1 MPPITAAIRT
11 PNAPTPPLSSGAGG
25 VENDDPDGFV
35 EEDVVDVDLAD
46 ALAPDEAEADVAPA
60 PVLAVRGALEDAGV
74 DFGAPDCADVPAPGV
89 FAEVDV
95 PAAAAAAVPV
105 VPAAVLLPVEVLV
118 PGAPGFAPVGRVLSC
133 LLSAGFG
140 SDDAVAPV
148 LGMPDDGAPAPALPA
163 FSFTF
168 SALRSIVTGRFAP
181 APDAV
186 DGLSPLPGL
195 SAEPDP
201 LPPDEDAPPE
211 DFLSVAIC
219 SPPEPS
225 GHTIHT

>member
-1 MPPITAAIRT
+1 MPPITAAIST

-25 VENDDPDGFV
+25 VENDDPEGFA

-74 DFGAPDCADVPAPGV
+74 DFGAPDCADVPVPGV
-89 FAEVDV
+89 LVEDDV
-95 PAAAAAAVPV
+95 PAGAAAAA
-105 VPAAVLLPVEVLV
+105 PAAVLLPVEVLV
-118 PGAPGFAPVGRVLSC
+118 PGAPGFAPVGRVLSG

-148 LGMPDDGAPAPALPA
+148 LGIPEDGEPAPALPA

-168 SALRSIVTGRFAP
+168 SALRSIVTGRFAL